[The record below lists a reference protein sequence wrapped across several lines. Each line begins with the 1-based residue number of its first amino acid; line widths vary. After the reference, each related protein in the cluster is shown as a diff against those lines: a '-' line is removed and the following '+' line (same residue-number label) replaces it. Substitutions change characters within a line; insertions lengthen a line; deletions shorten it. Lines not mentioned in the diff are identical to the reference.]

1 MAKALVGLA
10 LGGGAAR
17 ALAHIGVIEALIEAG
32 LEPQIVAGTSIG
44 AVAGGF
50 YAAGR
55 LAELHDFVRG
65 LTLRRLLRYLDVN
78 LAGSSLMTGKRLE
91 KTLASH
97 IGDIQIEDLP
107 KKFGAVATE
116 LGTGQEVWLTKGS
129 LVAALRASYALPGI
143 FKPVRIGGR
152 WLMDGALV
160 NPVPVTA
167 ARAFGAQFVI
177 AVTIHSGQYVRNT
190 LFPVEAEAALD
201 LKTERTAPGDQPK
214 KKRFGLVNRQLL
226 GQRRDGAPG
235 IPRVVLEAFN
245 ITQNRI
251 ARSRLAGDPP
261 DATIQVN
268 LEGIGLFDFH
278 KAGQAIDQGHAAV
291 QRFLSTM
298 RRDGAGLQMEAVI
311 RR

>member
-1 MAKALVGLA
+1 MAKAIIGLA

-17 ALAHIGVIEALIEAG
+17 GLAHIGVIEALIEAG
-32 LEPQIVAGTSIG
+32 LEPQVVAGTSIG

-50 YAAGR
+50 YAAGQ
-55 LAELHDFVRG
+55 LDELHSLAQG
-65 LTLRRLLRYLDVN
+65 LNFRQLVRYLDVN
-78 LAGSSLMTGKRLE
+78 LAGSSLVTGKRLE
-91 KTLASH
+91 KTLATH
-97 IGDIQIEDLP
+97 IGDAQIEDLP

-129 LVAALRASYALPGI
+129 LMAALRASYALPGI

-177 AVTIHSGQYVRNT
+177 AVTIHSAQYVRNT

-201 LKTERTAPGDQPK
+201 AKADGFAAEERPK
-214 KKRFGLVNRQLL
+214 RSRFGLVKRQLL

-245 ITQNRI
+245 ISQNRI

-261 DATIQVN
+261 DATIQVH

-278 KAGQAIDQGHAAV
+278 KAEQAIGQGRTAV
-291 QRFLSTM
+291 NRFLSSM
-298 RRDGAGLQMEAVI
+298 RRDGAGLQMNAAL